1 MTLHEPLGVAVAQ
14 FAPTPD
20 VDANLA
26 TIRSFAVRA
35 AERGASVV
43 VFPEYSSYFVN
54 PMDDSFARHAQSLDG
69 PFVRSLEALAAELDV
84 HIVAGLVEKA
94 DDPRKFSNTAVA
106 VAPEEQTVAVY
117 RKQHLY
123 DAFGQK
129 ESDWVVAGALDE
141 PQTFEVGGLRFGLQ
155 TCYDLRFPEVTRRI
169 VDAGADVVLVPAE
182 WVRGP
187 LKEHH
192 WRTLLTARAIENTV
206 YVAGADHPPS
216 IGAGNSMVVDPS
228 GVALA
233 TLGTQSDVA
242 VAFVSRAVLTETRAI
257 NPSLFLRRFGVVVD
271 ETGGA

>member
-1 MTLHEPLGVAVAQ
+1 MTLHEPIGVAVAQ

-20 VDANLA
+20 TDANLA
-26 TIRSFAVRA
+26 SIGTLATRA
-35 AERGASVV
+35 AERGASVI

-69 PFVRSLEALAAELDV
+69 PFVRSLEALAAELNSY
-84 HIVAGLVEKA
+84 IVAGLVEST
-94 DDPRKFSNTAVA
+94 DDPHRFSNTVVA
-106 VAPEEQTVAVY
+106 VGPQEETVATY

-141 PQTFEVGGLRFGLQ
+141 PQTFEAGGLTFGLQ
-155 TCYDLRFPEVTRRI
+155 TCYDIRFPEVTRRI
-169 VDAGADVVLVPAE
+169 VDAGAEVVLVPAE

-192 WRTLLTARAIENTV
+192 WRTLLTARAIENTA

-228 GVALA
+228 GVPLA
-233 TLGTQSDVA
+233 TLGTQTDVV
-242 VAFVSRAVLTETRAI
+242 VAFVSRSVLTETRAI
-257 NPSLFLRRFGVVVD
+257 NPALKLRRFAVV
-271 ETGGA
+271 EAS